1 MMNSR
6 ESKTTHE
13 HHFAYHGRQLA
24 EETGEGINMAAF
36 GILISLAG
44 IVGFW
49 GAACLMAGLMNNSLF
64 SLGRNWLAAIL
75 GL

>member
-6 ESKTTHE
+6 KEKTV
-13 HHFAYHGRQLA
+13 HGNHYVYNGIQI

-36 GILISLAG
+36 GILVSLAG

-49 GAACLMAGLMNNSLF
+49 GLACMVAGLMNNGLLG
-64 SLGRNWLAAIL
+64 LGRNWLAAIL
-75 GL
+75 GV